1 MTQENKGK
9 ISIYATR
16 DESLP
21 HSCDVFETAALG
33 QPLAWLFGSLQQ
45 TITLC
50 HSDLAGFSCTFFH
63 YDNSLTK
70 GKIFRCVC
78 VWRGAVSTL
87 GSYVELTRICL
98 PRVKTLMKHP
108 FPRSQPASL
117 PFLPHQDRE
126 WSLLLW
132 YCRVNNAVLLILW
145 ASQSQG
151 NVWGMGPCLQW
162 ASSSSLSSPGAFV
175 LNLEASN
182 QSWISKGQ
190 MCLHILSLM
199 S

>member
-98 PRVKTLMKHP
+98 PRVETLMKHP

-117 PFLPHQDRE
+117 PSSFPTKTESEAFSYDIAELIMLFYWFCEPLSHRGMCGGWVHACSELPPALFPALE
-126 WSLLLW
+126 LL
-132 YCRVNNAVLLILW
+132 
-145 ASQSQG
+145 
-151 NVWGMGPCLQW
+151 
-162 ASSSSLSSPGAFV
+162 F
-175 LNLEASN
+175 
-182 QSWISKGQ
+182 WIWKLPTRAGFPKVK
-190 MCLHILSLM
+190 CACTFCP
-199 S
+199 